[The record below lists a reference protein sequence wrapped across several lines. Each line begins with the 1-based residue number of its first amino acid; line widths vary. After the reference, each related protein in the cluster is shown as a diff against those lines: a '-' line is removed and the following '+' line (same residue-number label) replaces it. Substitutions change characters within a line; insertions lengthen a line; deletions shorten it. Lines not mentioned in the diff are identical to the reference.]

1 VILGRRPRSSRGAVL
16 LAVVPCLL
24 SLPGCTRAVDGAPTA
39 GRPTS
44 SFPASAEE
52 LAELVVPEVA
62 SGLPRL
68 PDDELHPP
76 AGAKDVADVA
86 AYADDPARELE
97 VLADYGYRYGWERF
111 WGEGPSSMTGVF
123 VDQFDTRAG
132 AGAYAADLA
141 RNDAEH
147 YGAVLDEE
155 PLDLPG
161 GCRLL
166 TVEEPAPDGGL
177 TGPAA
182 LVWCGSGAFSVGVTA
197 VAGSV
202 EEAEDEVRAVLTE
215 QLDRLPPR

>member
-1 VILGRRPRSSRGAVL
+1 VIRGRRPRSSRGAAL

-24 SLPGCTRAVDGAPTA
+24 ALAGCTRAVDGAPTA
-39 GRPTS
+39 GAAS
-44 SFPASAEE
+44 SLPASAAE
-52 LAELVVPEVA
+52 LGELVVPEVA

-68 PDDELHPP
+68 PDGELDPP

-86 AYADDPARELE
+86 AYADDPGRELE
-97 VLADYGYRYGWERF
+97 VLGDYGYRFGWERF
-111 WGEGPSSMTGVF
+111 WGEGPTTMTGVF
-123 VDQFDTRAG
+123 VDQFETRAG

-161 GCRLL
+161 GCRMLS
-166 TVEEPAPDGGL
+166 VDEPAPDGRL
-177 TGPAA
+177 TGPAV
-182 LVWCGSGAFSVGVTA
+182 LVWCGSGVFSVGVTA

-202 EEAEDEVRAVLTE
+202 EDAEDEVRAVLAE

>member
-1 VILGRRPRSSRGAVL
+1 MIRGRPRSSRGSVL
-16 LAVVPCLL
+16 LAVLPCLL
-24 SLPGCTRAVDGAPTA
+24 SLTGCTVAVDGVPSAGPVAPM
-39 GRPTS
+39 
-44 SFPASAEE
+44 PASVDE
-52 LAELVVPEVA
+52 LGDLVVTDVA

-68 PDDELHPP
+68 PDDELDPP
-76 AGAKDVADVA
+76 AGPQQLSDVA
-86 AYADDPARELE
+86 AYADDPARERD
-97 VLADYGYRYGWERF
+97 VLADYGYSFGWERF
-111 WGEGPSSMTGVF
+111 WGVGPEQMTGVF
-123 VDQFDTRAG
+123 VDQFETRAG

-147 YGAVLDEE
+147 YGAALDEE
-155 PLDLPG
+155 PADLPG

-166 TVEEPAPDGGL
+166 SVDDPAPDGGL

-202 EEAEDEVRAVLTE
+202 EDAEAEVRAVLAQ

>member
-1 VILGRRPRSSRGAVL
+1 MIHGRRTRSSRGAAL
-16 LAVVPCLL
+16 LAVLPCLL
-24 SLPGCTRAVDGAPTA
+24 SLAACTRAVDGTPTA
-39 GRPTS
+39 GSPS
-44 SFPASAEE
+44 AVPASAEE
-52 LAELVVPEVA
+52 LGELVVPRVA

-68 PDDELHPP
+68 ADEELDPP
-76 AGAKDVADVA
+76 AGAKHVADVA
-86 AYADDPARELE
+86 AYADDPAREVA
-97 VLADYGYRYGWERF
+97 VLADYGYRFGWERF
-111 WGEGPSSMTGVF
+111 WGDGPTSMTGVF

-132 AGAYAADLA
+132 AAAYAADLA

-166 TVEEPAPDGGL
+166 SVDEPAPDGRL
-177 TGPAA
+177 TGPAV
-182 LVWCGSGAFSVGVTA
+182 LVWCGSGVFSVGVTA

-202 EEAEDEVRAVLTE
+202 EDAESEVRAVLAE

>member
-1 VILGRRPRSSRGAVL
+1 VIRGRRPRSSRGAVL

-24 SLPGCTRAVDGAPTA
+24 SLPGCTRAVDGVPAA
-39 GRPTS
+39 GPSTPV
-44 SFPASAEE
+44 PASAEE
-52 LAELVVPEVA
+52 LGALIVPEVS

-68 PDDELHPP
+68 PDDELDPP
-76 AGAKDVADVA
+76 AGAKDLADVA
-86 AYADDPARELE
+86 AYADDPARERD

-123 VDQFDTRAG
+123 VDQFETRVG
-132 AGAYAADLA
+132 ASAYAADLA

-147 YGAVLDEE
+147 YGADLDEE
-155 PLDLPG
+155 PPDLPG

-166 TVEEPAPDGGL
+166 SVEEPAADGGL

-182 LVWCGSGAFSVGVTA
+182 LVWCGSGVFSVGVTA

-202 EEAEDEVRAVLTE
+202 EEAEDEVRAVLAE

>member
-1 VILGRRPRSSRGAVL
+1 VIRGRRPRSSRAAVL
-16 LAVVPCLL
+16 LVVVPCLV
-24 SLPGCTRAVDGAPTA
+24 SLAGCTRAVDGTPTPGDAP
-39 GRPTS
+39 S
-44 SFPASAEE
+44 VPASAAE
-52 LAELVVPEVA
+52 LGELVVAEVA

-68 PDDELHPP
+68 PDEELEPP

-86 AYADDPARELE
+86 EYADDPARELE
-97 VLADYGYRYGWERF
+97 VLADYGYRFGWERF
-111 WGEGPSSMTGVF
+111 WGEGPTSMTGVF
-123 VDQFDTRAG
+123 VDQFGTRAG

-147 YGAVLDEE
+147 YGAELDEE

-161 GCRLL
+161 GCWLL
-166 TVEEPAPDGGL
+166 SVEDPAPDSGL

-182 LVWCGSGAFSVGVTA
+182 LVWCGSGVFSVGVTA

-202 EEAEDEVRAVLTE
+202 EDAEDEVRAVLAE

>member
-1 VILGRRPRSSRGAVL
+1 MILGRRPRSSRGAVL

-39 GRPTS
+39 GRPPS
-44 SFPASAEE
+44 SLPASAEE

-111 WGEGPSSMTGVF
+111 WGAGPSSMTGVF

-147 YGAVLDEE
+147 YGAALDED

-166 TVEEPAPDGGL
+166 TVGEPAPDGGL

-182 LVWCGSGAFSVGVTA
+182 LVWCGSGVFSVGVTA

-202 EEAEDEVRAVLTE
+202 EEAEDEVRAVLAE